1 MPGLLRQR
9 TARFCEAHSNFE
21 GNLGLV
27 DFGPARGRRST
38 QQMFIERQCATISEA
53 TDCLDTVRHH
63 CLYLF
68 LCFCVF
74 HAFIVVSPCWFAG
87 TIFFWCVC
95 VCVPGTCVLAAEAE
109 DITKMSSSHVRSDQR
124 QGRSLRSASSTPP
137 LRDEHSND
145 HSQIRVHA
153 DYGDMFETDLH
164 HGRQD
169 THAVLPG
176 PQPHTPG
183 TDQSVQLSDLLQLMS
198 QQEEQRRRDEA
209 ARQALEER
217 RLRLEELKIQL
228 ERERMEKENA
238 REASQAAA
246 TALDKATRLK
256 ERDLDRRLKEVPQL
270 PRMSEEE
277 DVEMYLAGFEKRM
290 NSLEIP
296 HDRWVANLHPLLST
310 WALGTVDTLNAAESR
325 VYSKVKKTLLEAFE
339 STQGSLGQRVLNPKR
354 KPGQKAAHLAAQLQR
369 SWTHWTEGLTVQ
381 EICAK
386 CTMIQIEMMLPL
398 P

>member
-1 MPGLLRQR
+1 M
-9 TARFCEAHSNFE
+9 
-21 GNLGLV
+21 
-27 DFGPARGRRST
+27 
-38 QQMFIERQCATISEA
+38 
-53 TDCLDTVRHH
+53 
-63 CLYLF
+63 
-68 LCFCVF
+68 
-74 HAFIVVSPCWFAG
+74 SPCWFAG

-95 VCVPGTCVLAAEAE
+95 VCVPGTSTVCVLAAEAE
-109 DITKMSSSHVRSDQR
+109 DITKMSSSHVQSDQR
-124 QGRSLRSASSTPP
+124 QGICQGRSLRSASSTPP
-137 LRDEHSND
+137 LRDEHRND

-183 TDQSVQLSDLLQLMS
+183 TDQSVQLSDVLQLMS

-246 TALDKATRLK
+246 TALDKAK

-296 HDRWVANLHPLLST
+296 HDRWVANLHPLL
-310 WALGTVDTLNAAESR
+310 LHGH
-325 VYSKVKKTLLEAFE
+325 LE
-339 STQGSLGQRVLNPKR
+339 Q
-354 KPGQKAAHLAAQLQR
+354 
-369 SWTHWTEGLTVQ
+369 WTH
-381 EICAK
+381 
-386 CTMIQIEMMLPL
+386 
-398 P
+398 